1 MKKAGI
7 IRCAALLIAA
17 VFVFSAFAGCVPYSS
32 HYRAVA
38 FVHTNTAKNAQMSFM
53 EFEGQ
58 MVFKL
63 KAGKDSTIKYEAEL
77 ETGSASVWIDAVGTK
92 QLMFSPVSGDVFDNA
107 LELELDSAR
116 TVYIIVETDGKCLNG
131 RFGFTVTE

>member
-1 MKKAGI
+1 MKRMNLKP
-7 IRCAALLIAA
+7 LLVLLLSA
-17 VFVFSAFAGCVPYSS
+17 VFVFSAFAGCTPYSS
-32 HYRAVA
+32 HYKALG
-38 FVHTNTAKNAQMSFM
+38 FVHSNTAKNAFMSFV
-53 EFEGQ
+53 EFDGR

-63 KAGKDSTIKYEAEL
+63 KAAKDSTIKYEAEL

-107 LELELDSAR
+107 LELELESAR